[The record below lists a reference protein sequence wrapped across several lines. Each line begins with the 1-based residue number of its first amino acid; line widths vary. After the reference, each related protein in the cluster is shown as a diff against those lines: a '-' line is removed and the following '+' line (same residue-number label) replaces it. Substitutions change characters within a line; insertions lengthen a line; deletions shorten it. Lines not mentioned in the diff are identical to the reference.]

1 MLRTMFSVKK
11 RLCSVFG
18 PFYRSS
24 LSEDLIMQISFL
36 SKVRHQNLVLLK
48 GYCLECKKQLLVF
61 EFMSGGSLKDHL
73 YGKWPWLLWQ
83 MLIEYVY
90 NGESTRWNWFVSL
103 RAGVSTGSLSKVQP
117 MSWEQRLTSALGA
130 AAGLEHLHRGGDLKT
145 IHRNVKSSNILLGL
159 NYVSKVS
166 DFGLSK
172 PAVHAEKTD
181 ISTFVRGTAGY
192 LDPE

>member
-130 AAGLEHLHRGGDLKT
+130 AAGIIQLKT
-145 IHRNVKSSNILLGL
+145 LSPIFPSYPCQTERNVRWCILFRSG
-159 NYVSKVS
+159 S
-166 DFGLSK
+166 DI
-172 PAVHAEKTD
+172 D
-181 ISTFVRGTAGY
+181 WIM
-192 LDPE
+192 